1 MNRKDPQD
9 TRASARSDLRSA
21 EQDWRATKQPTN
33 RPMPQPKRGLRV
45 VTFLKWLV
53 ICVLVLAAGT
63 YLYESQKQ
71 CESALG
77 DSIYCV
83 D

>member
-1 MNRKDPQD
+1 MNRK
-9 TRASARSDLRSA
+9 DLRSA

>member
-1 MNRKDPQD
+1 MNRK
-9 TRASARSDLRSA
+9 DLRSA

-33 RPMPQPKRGLRV
+33 RPMPQPKRSLRL
-45 VTFLKWLV
+45 VTVLKWLV
-53 ICVLVLAAGT
+53 ICILVLAAGT

-71 CESALG
+71 CESV
-77 DSIYCV
+77 SSNSHYCV